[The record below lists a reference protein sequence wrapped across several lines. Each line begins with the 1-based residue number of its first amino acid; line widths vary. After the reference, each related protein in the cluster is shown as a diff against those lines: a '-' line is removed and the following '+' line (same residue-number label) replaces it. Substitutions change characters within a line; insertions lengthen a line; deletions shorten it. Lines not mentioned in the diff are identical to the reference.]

1 MQKIKGIDGGK
12 PFDWGKTSSDYA
24 KFRDVYPQKFY
35 DMIIE
40 RGLCTNGQKVLDI
53 GSGTGVLPRN
63 MYRYGA
69 KWVGTD
75 IASEQIEQA
84 KLLSEQEGK
93 DIEFFT
99 CKAEDIDF
107 PENSFDVVTA
117 CQCIWYPDHRILA
130 PKLAKILKP
139 HGKFLILYMGWLPFE
154 DKIAEKSEEI
164 IHRFNPEWNG
174 GGDTVKPVWIP
185 DEYKEMFDVTYE
197 EQVRVSI
204 PFTRESWH
212 GRMRACRGVGASLS
226 GEKLDN
232 WNKEHMAMLQ
242 SEAPEEFEVMHY
254 IAMAELTVNKYD

>member
-84 KLLSEQEGK
+84 KLRG
-93 DIEFFT
+93 
-99 CKAEDIDF
+99 
-107 PENSFDVVTA
+107 NSA
-117 CQCIWYPDHRILA
+117 AMREALKRIVA
-130 PKLAKILKP
+130 ASIVAKN
-139 HGKFLILYMGWLPFE
+139 
-154 DKIAEKSEEI
+154 A
-164 IHRFNPEWNG
+164 NAPEW
-174 GGDTVKPVWIP
+174 IL
-185 DEYKEMFDVTYE
+185 
-197 EQVRVSI
+197 Q
-204 PFTRESWH
+204 
-212 GRMRACRGVGASLS
+212 RMA
-226 GEKLDN
+226 DI
-232 WNKEHMAMLQ
+232 
-242 SEAPEEFEVMHY
+242 F
-254 IAMAELTVNKYD
+254 AMATTALAATEGGSK